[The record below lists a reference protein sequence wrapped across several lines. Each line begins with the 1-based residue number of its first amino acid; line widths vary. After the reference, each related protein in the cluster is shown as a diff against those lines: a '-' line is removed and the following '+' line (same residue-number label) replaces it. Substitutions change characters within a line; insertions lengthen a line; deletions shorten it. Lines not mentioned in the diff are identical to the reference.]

1 MSVVK
6 ERREDIIRDL
16 DVLNIGPYLVSNG
29 VLSQQKYTEEFSSL
43 IEDGRAVNG
52 ELTPKLFEVILNKPS
67 EFCKALDE
75 SVKETHHEGHQ
86 ELLILLQQNV
96 VRYFMDHYNRASSR
110 VVRPQFP
117 FVIEWKV
124 PPLLMYKRKL

>member
-6 ERREDIIRDL
+6 ERREEIIRCL
-16 DVLNIGPYLVSNG
+16 DVLNIGPYLVNNG

-43 IEDGRAVNG
+43 IEDGRAVNS

-75 SVKETHHEGHQ
+75 SVKETHQEGHQ

-96 VRYFMDHYNRASSR
+96 VSY
-110 VVRPQFP
+110 
-117 FVIEWKV
+117 
-124 PPLLMYKRKL
+124 